1 MSAPLT
7 PGSVPEN
14 QSEAA
19 SACRSA
25 LRRRLV
31 EQRMALSAHD
41 CARLS
46 AAICANLRDNFPQIA
61 TMRVGFCWPIKNEPD
76 LRPLMES
83 FIKSGKAGFSALMP
97 VVVDTDSALAFRTWT
112 PDGRMLNDRYGI
124 PTPTDGAFLTPEVLL
139 LPVNAFDAAG
149 YRLGYGGGFFDRT
162 LATLEPRPL
171 SIGVGF
177 ELARVDSVRPQVHDM
192 RLDAIVTEAGVFR
205 PA

>member
-1 MSAPLT
+1 
-7 PGSVPEN
+7 
-14 QSEAA
+14 
-19 SACRSA
+19 
-25 LRRRLV
+25 
-31 EQRMALSAHD
+31 MALSAHD

-177 ELARVDSVRPQVHDM
+177 ELARVDSIRPQAHDM
-192 RLDAIVTEAGVFR
+192 RLDAIATEAGVFR
-205 PA
+205 TA